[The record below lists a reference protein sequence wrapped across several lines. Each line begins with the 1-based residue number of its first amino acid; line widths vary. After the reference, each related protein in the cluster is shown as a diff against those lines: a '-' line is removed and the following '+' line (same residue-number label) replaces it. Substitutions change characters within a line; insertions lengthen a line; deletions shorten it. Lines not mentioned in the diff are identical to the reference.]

1 MTHRDFDPT
10 APFALRAARLPRLGL
25 GVSTEFGAGRTGL
38 DIAALRRDRPDLVGF
53 LELGVD
59 LDRGLD
65 EDAEAWIAAGF
76 PTTFHFLDLN
86 LEEPGDLDPHW
97 LADAPA
103 LARRAGAA
111 WLCGDAGLWHVG
123 PRERGHGVLQPPILC
138 AESAD
143 LMAGVVRR
151 LRVESGFEVLPEN
164 PPAHVY
170 LGDMHLI
177 DYFARLAEASDCGLL
192 LDVAHLAVYQRVA
205 GYRPFEAF
213 DRLPFDR
220 LVELHVAGGRPFVAD
235 GRAFVDDD
243 HGPEFL
249 AETWE
254 LFEAILPKA
263 PNLRAVVFEAER
275 NPREAVLPA
284 FERLSRLVAGSAAAP
299 RTGAAS

>member
-1 MTHRDFDPT
+1 MNPRDFDAT
-10 APFALRAARLPRLGL
+10 EPFAERVARLPRLGL
-25 GVSTEFGAGRTGL
+25 GVSTEFGAGRSGL
-38 DIAALRRDRPDLVGF
+38 DIASFRRDRPDLVGF

-65 EDAEAWIAAGF
+65 DDAAAWIAAGL

-86 LEEPGDLDPHW
+86 LEEPDDLDAAW
-97 LADAPA
+97 LAEAPA

-151 LRVESGFEVLPEN
+151 LRIESGFEVLPEN

-170 LGDMHLI
+170 LGDLHLI
-177 DYFARLAEASDCGLL
+177 DYFARLAAKADCGLL
-192 LDVAHLAVYQRVA
+192 LDVAHLAVYQRVL
-205 GYRPFEAF
+205 GYGPFEAF

-220 LVELHVAGGRPFVAD
+220 LVELHVAGGRPFDVD
-235 GRAFVDDD
+235 GRAYVDDD
-243 HGPEFL
+243 HGPEPL
-249 AETWE
+249 PETWD
-254 LFEAILPKA
+254 LFEAILPRA
-263 PNLRAVVFEAER
+263 TNLRAVVFEAER
-275 NPREAVLPA
+275 NPRAAVLPA
-284 FERLSRLVAGSAAAP
+284 FERLARLVARSAANP
-299 RTGAAS
+299 GSGGRP